1 MARVIEA
8 IELFSL
14 NRELRNGTGC
24 EIAHARQALRDISI
38 THHDLTVAAVA
49 SRLSRPVR
57 VIKPTNSG
65 DAA

>member
-14 NRELRNGTGC
+14 NSVIRRGPGFYATQ
-24 EIAHARQALRDISI
+24 ARQALRDISL

-49 SRLSRPVR
+49 SKLSRPVR
-57 VIKPTNSG
+57 NWTPPNTG

>member
-1 MARVIEA
+1 MARIIEA

-14 NRELRNGTGC
+14 NSVIRRGPGFYATQ
-24 EIAHARQALRDISI
+24 ARQALRDISL